1 MSGQPNVANGHNAEE
16 NHVSRTSDSDLK
28 ERLVTVEVGVLTAD
42 EINSA
47 LGHGSALARQMCDDG
62 LIAGMHARL
71 QGHSIV
77 VNV

>member
-1 MSGQPNVANGHNAEE
+1 AILRVPA
-16 NHVSRTSDSDLK
+16 TDLYPDSDLK